1 MTKYIFIF
9 SILFFQNLFCQTDS
23 IKLIDKIYINLSTQ
37 NDLSWERYNKKLKVK
52 PLIFSG
58 QSVFNGKYHKNGEII
73 NFERKINHKKGN
85 IDIVPSYSIQDKDI
99 DVFLKQIIKEI
110 FGISNFYYFTS
121 NKKGEKPY
129 NEFAFQKENNTW
141 SFNYGQ

>member
-23 IKLIDKIYINLSTQ
+23 IKLIDKININLSTQ

-110 FGISNFYYFTS
+110 FGISNF
-121 NKKGEKPY
+121 E
-129 NEFAFQKENNTW
+129 
-141 SFNYGQ
+141 